1 MDQADIATIDEVRTV
16 LRETL
21 QLDATRNPLPPE
33 AGLFGELPEFDS
45 MAVVNVVTAL
55 EERFGIVVED
65 DEISAETF
73 KTVGAL
79 ARFVDGKR
87 HN

>member
-1 MDQADIATIDEVRTV
+1 MDQADISTIDEVRSV
-16 LRETL
+16 LQETL
-21 QLDATRNPLPPE
+21 QLNADRNPLPAE

-73 KTVGAL
+73 ETVGAL
-79 ARFVDGKR
+79 ARFVDSKR
-87 HN
+87 